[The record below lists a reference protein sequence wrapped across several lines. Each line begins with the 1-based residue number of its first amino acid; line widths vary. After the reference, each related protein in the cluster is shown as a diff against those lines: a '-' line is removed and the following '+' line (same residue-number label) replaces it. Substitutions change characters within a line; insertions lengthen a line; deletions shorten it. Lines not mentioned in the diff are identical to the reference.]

1 MVLRQFPLS
10 NMCFRDQHLWR
21 VRFPMIC
28 FFAVEWHL
36 PHRVS
41 KQFGVQQRTPP
52 EYVETSVVLH
62 RSATPWPLAL
72 PKCSKTPTGLAFL
85 SEQEV
90 KNKLQ
95 SNFVVHI
102 VHHIK

>member
-21 VRFPMIC
+21 VHCPMIC

-62 RSATPWPLAL
+62 R
-72 PKCSKTPTGLAFL
+72 
-85 SEQEV
+85 
-90 KNKLQ
+90 
-95 SNFVVHI
+95 
-102 VHHIK
+102 